1 MISIKSL
8 KEMNAC
14 KYGIEWYN
22 KNKKKTMLETLNQT
36 DNESINY
43 CNWYITKVLNKDNKN
58 RYAIYAAEQ
67 VIDIYENKY
76 PNDDG
81 PRKAIEAAKNY
92 LNNQTVE
99 NENTYAADAAYTA
112 YASTYAAAY
121 AAVNAAYADADYVAI
136 ADYNM
141 KKRNIQY
148 GITLLEDQKAS
159 K

>member
-76 PNDDG
+76 PNDDR

-99 NENTYAADAAYTA
+99 NENTDADYAA
-112 YASTYAAAY
+112 YAVAYAAADY
-121 AAVNAAYADADYVAI
+121 TAYVAI

-141 KKRNIQY
+141 KKGNIQY